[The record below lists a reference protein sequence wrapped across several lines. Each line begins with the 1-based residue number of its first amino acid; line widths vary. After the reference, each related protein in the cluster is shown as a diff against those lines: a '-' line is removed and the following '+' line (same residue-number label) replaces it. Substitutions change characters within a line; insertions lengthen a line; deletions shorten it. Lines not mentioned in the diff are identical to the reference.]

1 MGSAAGWRES
11 KGFPVYGTSANGNLI
26 MKVRS
31 SAPFVVSALTL
42 LATSLGVA
50 GATEQGSRS
59 LDREGDSPVTTG
71 KDDRP
76 TARAAE
82 SRQIKGE
89 NLDDPRLQQSRQIKG
104 ENLDR
109 PRLQSRQIKGE
120 NLDRAQLQSRQIK
133 GENLD
138 RPQLQSRQLKMEST
152 DASRPE
158 ARQIENGPAGD
169 GG

>member
-1 MGSAAGWRES
+1 
-11 KGFPVYGTSANGNLI
+11 
-26 MKVRS
+26 MKIRPA
-31 SAPFVVSALTL
+31 APFVVSALTL

-50 GATEQGSRS
+50 GATEQGSRN
-59 LDREGDSPVTTG
+59 LDREGDSPVATG

-109 PRLQSRQIKGE
+109 LRLQSRQIKGE

-133 GENLD
+133 GGNLD
-138 RPQLQSRQLKMEST
+138 RPQLQSRQLKMENP
-152 DASRPE
+152 DAPRPE